1 MQKGVAIAVGVGLGL
16 LLGLVAQAGGRQ
28 AALQSTAVRG
38 QRVVYR
44 ILDDWMGVLIAKTSA
59 HEGKFWSVQ
68 KNIDGNG
75 VSYGIIQWT
84 QLGGG
89 LFKVLTRM
97 RSADPDFFDATFGGA
112 GGAAAAARMMASVQ
126 AKSLAPVDGVVL
138 WEQPWLGRFIAAGY
152 HEPFQQAQLY
162 EAQNSE
168 YMKGAIAIARLLGPQ
183 SERAMVCYYNRTVH
197 QGPGGATGP
206 AKRLVAAWASGSA
219 PKPDNDRDILL
230 QYTWMCAAQFRRTS
244 QPESMAFN
252 SRGAVWKQVSE
263 EYPELTL
270 SDRWPVKQKVTCPVP
285 TWHVFSSSRYTVS
298 NYDLIT
304 MRSRDILNDRTLRD
318 NPVRLPA
325 GGA

>member
-1 MQKGVAIAVGVGLGL
+1 MRNGAVIAAGAGGLVGLLGL
-16 LLGLVAQAGGRQ
+16 LAASSDGQ
-28 AALQSTAVRG
+28 AALQGAAVRG

-112 GGAAAAARMMASVQ
+112 AAAARMMASVQ
-126 AKSLAPVDGVVL
+126 AKSLAPVDGAVL
-138 WEQPWLGRFIAAGY
+138 WEQPWLGRFAAAGY

-168 YMKGAIAIARLLGPQ
+168 YMRAAISIARMLGPQ
-183 SERAMVCYYNRTVH
+183 TERAMVCYYNRTVH

-206 AKRLVAAWASGSA
+206 AKRLVAAWANGA
-219 PKPDNDRDILL
+219 RKPDNDRDILL
-230 QYTWMCAAQFRRTS
+230 QYTWLCAAQFRRTT

-252 SRGAVWKQVSE
+252 SRGAVWKVVAE
-263 EYPELTL
+263 EYPELTVG
-270 SDRWPVKQKVTCPVP
+270 DRWPVKQKIACPVP

>member
-1 MQKGVAIAVGVGLGL
+1 MRNGAVIAAGAGGLVGLLGL
-16 LLGLVAQAGGRQ
+16 LAASSDGQ
-28 AALQSTAVRG
+28 AALQGAAVRG

-112 GGAAAAARMMASVQ
+112 AAAARMMASVQ
-126 AKSLAPVDGVVL
+126 AKSLAPVDGAVL
-138 WEQPWLGRFIAAGY
+138 WEQPWLGRFAAAGY
-152 HEPFQQAQLY
+152 HAPFQQAQLY

-168 YMKGAIAIARLLGPQ
+168 YMRAAISIARMLGPQ
-183 SERAMVCYYNRTVH
+183 TERAMVCYYNRTVH

-206 AKRLVAAWASGSA
+206 AKRLVAAWANGA
-219 PKPDNDRDILL
+219 RKPDNDRDILL
-230 QYTWMCAAQFRRTS
+230 QYTWLCAAQFRRTS

-252 SRGAVWKQVSE
+252 SRGAVWKQVSQ

-270 SDRWPVKQKVTCPVP
+270 GDQWQPGKKVVCPVP

-298 NYDLIT
+298 NYDIIT

-318 NPVRLPA
+318 NPVRLP